1 MLQPAFALSSS
12 PALRFVLGFVAA
24 FVATLTFHQIGILML
39 HLLGI
44 TPAMPWVSKPV
55 PPFGAPQVISLAFW
69 GGVWGMVFVLIEPRL
84 ASKLGGYWGSAIL
97 FGAIFPTLVAWF
109 VVFPLKGLPL
119 GNGFQIPGLFVG
131 PIVNGLWGLGT
142 AVFLRMLNR
151 LAHTPA
157 WPRVHVR

>member
-24 FVATLTFHQIGILML
+24 FVATLTFRQIGILML

-69 GGVWGMVFVLIEPRL
+69 GGVWGLVYGAAERYFPQGILYYVV
-84 ASKLGGYWGSAIL
+84 AFL
-97 FGAIFPTLVAWF
+97 FGAIVVDLVLWF
-109 VVFPLKGLPL
+109 VVFPLKGRPMAA
-119 GNGFQIPGLFVG
+119 GWNGIEMLKHVFMHGSF
-131 PIVNGLWGLGT
+131 GLGIGLLLT
-142 AVFLRMLNR
+142 YRDGRLQMLR
-151 LAHTPA
+151 A
-157 WPRVHVR
+157 